1 MLNYKMLSLKKLHSE
16 VQLQYLV
23 IIKHGGKVGQH
34 GNKLVF
40 KKLLDS
46 IYKSVPNFRDAFFM
60 LTKIVI
66 KYIMELRIIK
76 YILLQIAR
84 SKF

>member
-1 MLNYKMLSLKKLHSE
+1 LLH
-16 VQLQYLV
+16 LV
-23 IIKHGGKVGQH
+23 IIKHGGKVGQF

-60 LTKIVI
+60 LTKII
-66 KYIMELRIIK
+66 IGLIMELRII
-76 YILLQIAR
+76 
-84 SKF
+84 